1 MRPRGPHDRPPHRD
15 RTTPLVDSDRPARAP
30 GVWSDLS
37 LLARRELGPF
47 PLVGYESGP
56 DLIAPI
62 TVGFE
67 PVGPLRV
74 WLR

>member
-1 MRPRGPHDRPPHRD
+1 M
-15 RTTPLVDSDRPARAP
+15 
-30 GVWSDLS
+30 WSDLS

-56 DLIAPI
+56 DAIPAI